1 MGGRGENASFYSKGG
16 RGILG
21 MASYLWYSL
30 SEVERERITETPP
43 PRAFATRALIQRAEK
58 VCKLWCDSRYK
69 EGIRSGFFVVLF
81 FSSLAL
87 TFIKHR
93 GVIVHRHQTISRMHL
108 MAERISCENLD
119 LKAFAS
125 V

>member
-1 MGGRGENASFYSKGG
+1 MPPFIPKAGVESGEWRAIW
-16 RGILG
+16 GIVLAKLNG
-21 MASYLWYSL
+21 KVALK
-30 SEVERERITETPP
+30 PP
-43 PRAFATRALIQRAEK
+43 LAFATRALIQRAEK

-81 FSSLAL
+81 FPSLAL

-125 V
+125 L